1 MTKTTTPSI
10 PYEVEQVM
18 AIYNINNSS
27 GTLEGLI
34 AVLENLQSEIPQE
47 HRQEDAM
54 LLEAVN
60 YALELLR
67 GMTQEAFE
75 ALDLVV
81 DFPAVEI

>member
-1 MTKTTTPSI
+1 
-10 PYEVEQVM
+10 M
-18 AIYNINNSS
+18 AIYNTNNSS
-27 GTLEGLI
+27 GTREGLI

-47 HRQEDAM
+47 HRQEDDM

-81 DFPAVEI
+81 DFAAVEI

>member
-1 MTKTTTPSI
+1 MTKTTAPSI

-27 GTLEGLI
+27 GTREGLI
-34 AVLENLQSEIPQE
+34 AELENLQSEIPQE
-47 HRQEDAM
+47 PRQEDAM
-54 LLEAVN
+54 LLEAIN